1 MALVHCPTCLIEF
14 ESGQTLVMPFC
25 SLRCQQVDLGGWLDE
40 QHGVPVEHND
50 EEAANE
56 AESFDS

>member
-1 MALVHCPTCLIEF
+1 
-14 ESGQTLVMPFC
+14 MPFC